1 MQRRATYGWKEN
13 EAASTGRNKQRYPQ
27 ANSARK
33 HPAAATVMLLMLTY
47 DISFDDSVPGSPH
60 HPETILYARVIASGR
75 QCP

>member
-1 MQRRATYGWKEN
+1 MAGKKTRQQARDEISSATPKR
-13 EAASTGRNKQRYPQ
+13 TVP
-27 ANSARK
+27 RK
-33 HPAAATVMLLMLTY
+33 HPAAATVILLMLTY

>member
-1 MQRRATYGWKEN
+1 
-13 EAASTGRNKQRYPQ
+13 
-27 ANSARK
+27 
-33 HPAAATVMLLMLTY
+33 LLMLTY